1 MKSRQTRKNKTGLG
15 KLKTGKRT
23 STSKRKRSSTSTS
36 TSTSK
41 HKRNSRGGS
50 PNKRKRQS
58 DSDERSYTMSK
69 KRVKFM
75 RSGLINPSGPSGP
88 SPSRP
93 QAYRHTSKARFLS
106 ALCADAGVCLALGNL
121 TEEIK
126 EHFQGFTTFAYVVP
140 PILRIGEDS
149 NNGFINQIEYVHR
162 GYKSY
167 AILKSAKTAEADNL
181 LYEYVVGQY
190 INKLN
195 KLYPCFLE
203 TYGQYQYVDDYTWT
217 ELQNPRTTDI
227 NILTQGLE
235 QKHYV
240 DYNNACRQ
248 SQKLAILIQYLKN
261 IKSLYSVSREPL
273 FIQDELLGAL
283 FQLYLP
289 LARLKDTFTHYDL
302 HLENVYLYQPVAGK
316 YIQYHYYISASR
328 AVQFKSSY
336 LLKIIDYG
344 RSFFR
349 DDTGTNAK
357 QIYEEELCEYAMDC
371 NDPATTGKCGDNVG
385 FSWLKKMGP
394 QPAQQ
399 FYISS
404 QKKNISHD
412 LLPLKRIGDL
422 HARDNRLTPELTG
435 LLQKVIYTGE
445 YGTAELTG
453 SGYPH
458 AIYNVEDAMKCI
470 MAEMVT
476 KKYQDHNEAAN
487 RDKTKLGDLYIYL
500 DGRPMNFV
508 VA

>member
-1 MKSRQTRKNKTGLG
+1 M
-15 KLKTGKRT
+15 GKRT
-23 STSKRKRSSTSTS
+23 RSSTG

-41 HKRNSRGGS
+41 HKRSNTSKRSSTGGS
-50 PNKRKRQS
+50 PSKRKRESTS
-58 DSDERSYTMSK
+58 DSMNKRS
-69 KRVKFM
+69 KR
-75 RSGLINPSGPSGP
+75 SS
-88 SPSRP
+88 SPRP
-93 QAYRHTSKARFLS
+93 TAYRHTSKARFLS

-121 TEEIK
+121 TTEIK
-126 EHFQGFTTFAYVVP
+126 RHFQGFTTFAYVVP
-140 PILRIGEDS
+140 PIKRIGEDS

-190 INKLN
+190 INKQN
-195 KLYPCFLE
+195 KLFPCFLE
-203 TYGQYQYVDDYTWT
+203 TYGHYQYVDDNTWT
-217 ELQNPRTTDI
+217 ELQNPLTTDV

-235 QKHYV
+235 QKHNI
-240 DYNNACRQ
+240 DYNNACRE

-261 IKSLYSVSREPL
+261 IKSLYAFSREPF
-273 FIQDELLGAL
+273 FIQDELLGTL
-283 FQLYLP
+283 FQLYYP

-302 HLENVYLYQPVAGK
+302 HLENVYIYQPVAGK
-316 YIQYHYYISASR
+316 YIQYHYYISGTR
-328 AVQFKSSY
+328 AVRFKSSY
-336 LLKIIDYG
+336 MLKIIDYG

-357 QIYEEELCEYAMDC
+357 QIYEEELCHYAMDC
-371 NDPATTGKCGDNVG
+371 NDPATTGRCGENVG

-404 QKKNISHD
+404 QRKNISHD

-422 HARDNRLTPELTG
+422 HARNNRLTPELAD
-435 LLQKVIYTGE
+435 LVQKVIYTGE
-445 YGTAELTG
+445 YGTAELTE

-470 MAEMVT
+470 MVEMLT
-476 KKYQDHNEAAN
+476 KKYRDHNEAAN

>member
-15 KLKTGKRT
+15 KLRT
-23 STSKRKRSSTSTS
+23 SKRSSTDTS
-36 TSTSK
+36 KRSSTSK
-41 HKRNSRGGS
+41 HKRSSTGGS
-50 PNKRKRQS
+50 PSKRKRESTS
-58 DSDERSYTMSK
+58 DSMNKRS
-69 KRVKFM
+69 KR
-75 RSGLINPSGPSGP
+75 S
-88 SPSRP
+88 SRP
-93 QAYRHTSKARFLS
+93 TAYRHTSKARFLS

-121 TEEIK
+121 TTEIK
-126 EHFQGFTTFAYVVP
+126 RHFQGFTTFAYVVP
-140 PILRIGEDS
+140 PIKRIGEDS

-190 INKLN
+190 INKQN
-195 KLYPCFLE
+195 KLFPCFLE
-203 TYGQYQYVDDYTWT
+203 TYGHYQYVDDNTWT
-217 ELQNPRTTDI
+217 ELQNPITTDV

-235 QKHYV
+235 QKHTI
-240 DYNNACRQ
+240 DYNNACRE

-261 IKSLYSVSREPL
+261 IKSLYAFSREPF
-273 FIQDELLGAL
+273 FIQDELMGAL
-283 FQLYLP
+283 FQLYYP

-302 HLENVYLYQPVAGK
+302 HLENVYIYQPVAGK
-316 YIQYHYYISASR
+316 YIQYHYYISGTR
-328 AVQFKSSY
+328 AVRFKSSY

-357 QIYEEELCEYAMDC
+357 QIYEEELCQDAMDC
-371 NDPATTGKCGDNVG
+371 NDPATTGRCGENVG
-385 FSWLKKMGP
+385 FSWLKKLGP

-412 LLPLKRIGDL
+412 LLPLKRIADS
-422 HARDNRLTPELTG
+422 HARNNRLTPELAD
-435 LLQKVIYTGE
+435 LVQKVIYTGE
-445 YGTAELTG
+445 YGTAELTE

-476 KKYQDHNEAAN
+476 KKYRDHNEAAN
-487 RDKTKLGDLYIYL
+487 RDKTKLGDLYIYM